1 MSDKESKSDKDVKSS
16 PADLAKNIW
25 LAGLGAYGK
34 AFDEA
39 QGRYE
44 KVSKETTRL
53 FDELVDKGRS
63 LEDETSDII
72 HEAKERSSSSLDERI
87 NKVRQSLG
95 FGEYSKDAKLDE
107 LNHKVDELAGKLDKV
122 LAALDGQASANQ
134 EKPAEKP
141 KATRTRS
148 SAAKASQ
155 S

>member
-1 MSDKESKSDKDVKSS
+1 MSDKNVKSDNKSDKELKSS

-39 QGRYE
+39 QGRYV
-44 KVSKETTRL
+44 KVSKETSRL

-63 LEDETSDII
+63 LEDETSEII
-72 HEAKERSSSSLDERI
+72 HEVKERSNSSLDDRI

-107 LNHKVDELAGKLDKV
+107 LNTKVDELAGKLDKV
-122 LAALDGQASANQ
+122 LAALNTQTTDD
-134 EKPAEKP
+134 KP

-148 SAAKASQ
+148 SSAKTTSAS
-155 S
+155 